1 MKLSI
6 KEVKSKKDLKAFI
19 RFPLELYKDNA
30 YFVPS
35 ILMEEAETF
44 NPKKNPAF
52 EFCETKLWIAH
63 NENGKIVGRI
73 AAILNHKANEAWD
86 QKYMRFGWIDFIDDY
101 DVSSALM
108 QKVEEWAKEKG
119 MEAVNGPLGFSDMDK
134 EGMLIEGFEEE
145 GTIATIYNHPYYP
158 EHMDKLGYAKDA
170 DWFEYEVMVPE
181 GVPDRVHR
189 IADIVKKKFG
199 LRMLNVKKAKELLP
213 YADQIFDVLN
223 QAFKPVYGFAGLSDR
238 QKKYYTKKY
247 FSYIKPQYVPVIMND
262 EDQVVG
268 FGITMPSMSKAMQK
282 IKGKLLPFGW
292 YHLLQAMKKRDTI
305 DFYLIGVLPEYQKKG
320 VNAIL
325 FDYLIP
331 IYIKE
336 GYRKAETNVELE
348 NNEMVRRQWE
358 GYDYR
363 IHKKRRAYLKKI

>member
-19 RFPLELYKDNA
+19 RFPLGLYKDNA
-30 YFVPS
+30 YFVPP

-52 EFCETKLWIAH
+52 EFCETKLWTAH
-63 NENGKIVGRI
+63 NERGEIVGRI
-73 AAILNHKANEAWD
+73 AGILNHKANEAWN

-101 DVSSALM
+101 SVSSALL
-108 QKVEEWAKEKG
+108 QKVEDWAWEKG
-119 MEAVNGPLGFSDMDK
+119 MEAVNGPMGFSDMDK

-158 EHMDKLGYAKDA
+158 VHMDKLGYTKDA
-170 DWFEYEVMVPE
+170 DWFEYEVMVPK
-181 GVPDRVHR
+181 GVPERVHR

-199 LRMLNVKKAKELLP
+199 LRMLEVKKAKELLP

-223 QAFKPVYGFAGLSDR
+223 EAFKPVYGFAGLTDA

-247 FSYIKPQYVPVIMND
+247 FSFIKPQYVPVIMNND
-262 EDQVVG
+262 NQVVG

-363 IHKKRRAYLKKI
+363 IHKKRRAYLKKV

>member
-6 KEVKSKKDLKAFI
+6 KEVRSKKDLKAFI

-30 YFVPS
+30 FFVPP
-35 ILMEEAETF
+35 ILLEEAETF
-44 NPKKNPAF
+44 NQKKNPAF

-63 NENGKIVGRI
+63 NESGKIIGRI

-119 MEAVNGPLGFSDMDK
+119 MEAINGPMGFSDMDK

-145 GTIATIYNHPYYP
+145 GTIATIYNYPYYP
-158 EHMDKLGYAKDA
+158 VHMEKLGYTKDA
-170 DWFEYEVMVPE
+170 DWFEYEVMVPK
-181 GVPDRVHR
+181 GVPERVHR

-199 LRMLNVKKAKELLP
+199 LRMLEVKKAKELLP

-223 QAFKPVYGFAGLSDR
+223 QAFKPVYGFAGLSDA

-262 EDQVVG
+262 DQVVG